1 MGNTILGVGT
11 IIRLVVQDNG
21 VRRAGLFNNNRTAVN
36 EASSRG

>member
-21 VRRAGLFNNNRTAVN
+21 VRRAGLFNNNRIAVN